1 MSISTERCRKR
12 SLRPDPDPAAGVVI
26 EPKLHEQRHNY
37 LVLQL
42 QAYASGERRNDLF
55 ARMRTIATRLT
66 QTEIN
71 GLAAYYAAG
80 FR

>member
-1 MSISTERCRKR
+1 
-12 SLRPDPDPAAGVVI
+12 VI
-26 EPKLHEQRHNY
+26 EPKLHEQGHNY

-42 QAYASGERRNDLF
+42 QAYASGERRNDLL